1 MESESNNSRYFVM
14 NISNFFHFIV
24 NDKWSASGVISCIAG
39 FYTQF
44 LMSFEVLNHAIGI
57 ATGIVGLCVA
67 ILSFYKLSI
76 QVAKEKR
83 QFDKMSDDREQ
94 EEFNEPEQKIT
105 FNGK

>member
-1 MESESNNSRYFVM
+1 MELEATNSRYFVM

-24 NDKWSASGVISCIAG
+24 NDKWSASGVISCIMG

-44 LMSFEVLNHAIGI
+44 LMSFEVLNQAIGI
-57 ATGIVGLCVA
+57 ATGGVGLCVA

-83 QFDKMSDDREQ
+83 EYENMTSLKPRESIEVNDD
-94 EEFNEPEQKIT
+94 NEL
-105 FNGK
+105 